1 MFDWIL
7 NFLLQTLIGLFWGII
22 LLLVALFVLPEKIFL
37 SIVKFFKKDLVS
49 KSVIVNKV
57 KIIFDYIFNLKGIVI
72 SDLIGRE
79 SSEFEKEIKNLL
91 EEKRKYEGNLFF
103 LDLLKGYSNMLLFS
117 ILNVGY
123 GVETAFAIMS
133 RSLEYLQYYSH
144 QLNPTKNMMDQ
155 KERIQIASYK
165 LEQVINSFEEIEDF
179 NDKLNLQKIK
189 SSLKNGTTEFDT
201 FIKEEYD
208 RTKEQLNMNNQK
220 LVDKLI
226 LILEKNDY

>member
-1 MFDWIL
+1 MIEWLL
-7 NFLLQTLIGLFWGII
+7 NFLIQSLISLFWGII

-37 SIVKFFKKDLVS
+37 SIVKFIKKDLVS
-49 KSVIVNKV
+49 KSIIINKV

-72 SDLIGRE
+72 SDLIGKE
-79 SSEFEKEIKNLL
+79 STEYEKEIKNLL

-123 GVETAFAIMS
+123 GVETAFMIMS

-165 LEQVINSFEEIEDF
+165 LEEIINSFEEIEDF
-179 NDKLNLQKIK
+179 DDKLNLQKIK
-189 SSLKNGTTEFDT
+189 TALKKGTTEFDS

-208 RTKEQLNMNNQK
+208 RTKEQLNISNQK
-220 LVDKLI
+220 LIDKLI